1 MKSIS
6 GGVSASDMMSE
17 FSRTMSGIRRLF
29 IPSDFHD
36 AQAHIS
42 KIFSGEFCLKTC
54 GMEDIQYAAQKA
66 AEMMAAMRICAIV
79 LTVFTVL
86 SMTLLT
92 GVLFFYFLKKGFSI
106 GRYHSVELP
115 TMKSRPPDMLTLNSA
130 VSSLSRSLVD

>member
-54 GMEDIQYAAQKA
+54 GMEDIQYAAQ
-66 AEMMAAMRICAIV
+66 V
-79 LTVFTVL
+79 NLNLFTA
-86 SMTLLT
+86 
-92 GVLFFYFLKKGFSI
+92 LFL
-106 GRYHSVELP
+106 
-115 TMKSRPPDMLTLNSA
+115 
-130 VSSLSRSLVD
+130 